1 MRKLL
6 VFLAALV
13 LLSSCNFSRRK
24 QRDENPAVSMLNI
37 SSSMLQSSLE
47 AQDAAD
53 SYDCGGFVKAYAK
66 LAGGM
71 LDLVGLYGDI
81 MAEAEAN
88 DRERQSRKPERFK
101 EEPQVEDWD
110 AVRDGLETLFQ
121 CTRLCVDLAER
132 QQKREAER
140 SESKYRRSRYR

>member
-88 DRERQSRKPERFK
+88 DRERQSRKPLRSQ
-101 EEPQVEDWD
+101 EPQVEDWD
-110 AVRDGLETLFQ
+110 AVRDGFETLFQ
-121 CTRLCVDLAER
+121 CTRLCIDFAER

-140 SESKYRRSRYR
+140 TESQYRCPRYR